1 MAAANKGVRL
11 LPYQRTILETMSAT
25 TPGSDGLLIIA
36 RGLGL
41 RAILAG
47 LLRLYARPENMVL
60 LINATEEEERGLSE
74 ELHQN
79 LKVLG
84 FEMPAKERR
93 AVYRNGGIISVT
105 TRIIVVDMLDGT
117 CPRSAITGLVVLH
130 ADRVTPE
137 SNEAFAI
144 RLYREENKTGF
155 LKAFTDQPEQFT
167 YGLAPLQTV
176 MTQLRLRNV
185 YVWPRFHADV
195 QSNLAKRKAD
205 VVELH
210 QDLTE
215 SMDDIQTSILQCLE
229 LTIAEVKRSNTGM
242 DADDI
247 TVDNALFRT
256 LSDRLEASLAVNYSK
271 SGPRTRSLVAELRRC
286 ASCSATSSRSTA
298 SPSTSSSRR
307 SSRPTRPTRPRA
319 RRGSTSRPG

>member
-1 MAAANKGVRL
+1 MSSNKGVRL
-11 LPYQRTILETMSAT
+11 LPYQRSILETMSAT

-41 RAILAG
+41 RAILTG

-144 RLYREENKTGF
+144 RLYREENKVRRLLTGELTPQTGF

-229 LTIAEVKRSNTGM
+229 LTIAEVKRSNTGVREYGIEG
-242 DADDI
+242 ADSAD
-247 TVDNALFRT
+247 
-256 LSDRLEASLAVNYSK
+256 
-271 SGPRTRSLVAELRRC
+271 GRR
-286 ASCSATSSRSTA
+286 RHHG
-298 SPSTSSSRR
+298 R
-307 SSRPTRPTRPRA
+307 
-319 RRGSTSRPG
+319 

>member
-1 MAAANKGVRL
+1 MASKGVKL
-11 LPYQRTILETMSAT
+11 LPFQRSILETMASTA
-25 TPGSDGLLIIA
+25 PGSDGLLIIA

-41 RAILAG
+41 RAILTG
-47 LLRLYARPENMVL
+47 LLRVYARPENMVL
-60 LINATEEEERGLSE
+60 LLNATEEEERGLSE

-117 CPRSAITGLVVLH
+117 CPREAITGLVVLH

-144 RLYREENKTGF
+144 RLYREENKVRLRWVDAGLTRQTGF

-210 QDLTE
+210 QDMTE

-229 LTIAEVKRSNTGM
+229 LTIAEVKRSNTGVR
-242 DADDI
+242 AHPC
-247 TVDNALFRT
+247 
-256 LSDRLEASLAVNYSK
+256 E
-271 SGPRTRSLVAELRRC
+271 RS
-286 ASCSATSSRSTA
+286 
-298 SPSTSSSRR
+298 
-307 SSRPTRPTRPRA
+307 
-319 RRGSTSRPG
+319 